1 MIRKVLI
8 LTASTGAGHNQAAKS
23 LQIKYEQ
30 AGHCVR
36 VVDILKETSKAYEV
50 MIGDGYEFVAANMPE
65 VYRAMY
71 EVADMKGFNKLAN
84 RYGLPGANLKLEKI
98 IKDYKPDVIIG
109 THAFAVGIVTS
120 LKRRCE
126 IDAKFISVVTDFR
139 AHFAYYS
146 QLVDAYIVG
155 SEYTKASLVTKGIPA
170 SKIYPYG
177 IPINLAFLEA
187 DNQQTPSIKKDDFNV
202 LVMAGS
208 MGVAKIAEV
217 IKEVVENPDYKVTI
231 VCGKN
236 EKLFKTVTAMYG
248 PYIDG
253 ERVIVYGFT
262 KEIPRLMSEADVL
275 ITKPGGLT
283 TTEALQK
290 SVPMI
295 VPFAIP
301 GQEEENAEFLEEN
314 GVALRASTAQAVGRG
329 VKTLYE
335 NRKLHHRMVYKMQK
349 IAKDY
354 SIDSVVDLS
363 EKLVYGGIMG
373 LETSNPITAER
384 LYT

>member
-1 MIRKVLI
+1 MIGKVLI

-30 AGHCVR
+30 AGHNVKI
-36 VVDILKETSKAYEV
+36 VDILKVTSKAYDV
-50 MIGDGYEFVAANMPE
+50 MIGEGYEFVAANMPE
-65 VYRAMY
+65 VYKAMY
-71 EVADMKGFNKLAN
+71 EVADMKGFNKMVN

-98 IKDYKPDVIIG
+98 IKRYKPDVIIG

-146 QLVDAYIVG
+146 ELVDAYIVG
-155 SEYTKASLVTKGIPA
+155 SEYTKASLVAKGIPA
-170 SKIYPYG
+170 YKIYPYG
-177 IPINLAFLEA
+177 IPINLAFLEEE
-187 DNQQTPSIKKDDFNV
+187 NQDLHLKKTDEFNV

-217 IKEVVENPDYKVTI
+217 IKEVVENPHYKVTI

-236 EKLFKTVTAMYG
+236 EKLFKTIHHMYS

-253 ERVIVYGFT
+253 QRVIVHGFT
-262 KEIPRLMSEADVL
+262 REIPRLMSEADVL

-314 GVALRASTAQAVGRG
+314 GVALRASTAEAVGKG

-335 NRKLHHRMVYKMQK
+335 NRKLHGRMIYQMKK

-354 SIDSVVDLS
+354 SIDNVVYLS
-363 EKLVYGGIMG
+363 EQLVYGSLIG
-373 LETSNPITAER
+373 LETSNSRTAGR
-384 LYT
+384 LYI

>member
-1 MIRKVLI
+1 MIGKVLI

-30 AGHCVR
+30 AGHNVK
-36 VVDILKETSKAYEV
+36 VVDILKVTSKAYDV
-50 MIGDGYEFVAANMPE
+50 MIGEGYEFVAANMPE
-65 VYRAMY
+65 VYKAMY
-71 EVADMKGFNKLAN
+71 EVADMKGFNKMAN

-98 IKDYKPDVIIG
+98 IKRYKPDVIIG

-155 SEYTKASLVTKGIPA
+155 SEYTKASLVAKGIPA
-170 SKIYPYG
+170 HKIYPYG
-177 IPINLAFLEA
+177 IPINLAFLEEE
-187 DNQQTPSIKKDDFNV
+187 NQDLHLKKTDEFNV

-217 IKEVVENPDYKVTI
+217 IKEVVENPHYKVTI

-236 EKLFKTVTAMYG
+236 EKLFKTVHHMYRS
-248 PYIDG
+248 YIDG
-253 ERVIVYGFT
+253 QRVIVHGFT
-262 KEIPRLMSEADVL
+262 REIPRLMSEADVL

-314 GVALRASTAQAVGRG
+314 GVALRASTAEDVGRG

-335 NRKLHHRMVYKMQK
+335 NRKLHGRMIYQMKK

-354 SIDSVVDLS
+354 SIDNVVYLS
-363 EKLVYGGIMG
+363 EQLVYGSLIG
-373 LETSNPITAER
+373 LETSNSKSAGR
-384 LYT
+384 LYI